1 MDLKAFIDKTG
12 IVIIAICIVALLGAF
27 AYSCFLFSKKG
38 VQQVTVEFVMP
49 VDSTGVIA
57 AESIQTAES
66 LKSEM
71 IRHEQ
76 LLEDRYK
83 HILEQKENMNDLLSV
98 GGMFL
103 AVVLALF
110 GFFGYRSI
118 SSIEERVK
126 LYAESKALETTRD
139 KLKTLQEDA
148 VESVTVAVKESFKKD
163 FANYK
168 ESTKKQLESRVKED
182 VKDITSH
189 LGDISSAIEGQSASL
204 NNLSQKHS
212 ELNDRVLMLESKFG
226 EQERKRRTFKEGG
239 KTE

>member
-1 MDLKAFIDKTG
+1 MELKAFIDRTG
-12 IVIIAICIVALLGAF
+12 IVIIAVCIVALLGAF
-27 AYSCFLFSKKG
+27 AYSCFLFSKKD

-49 VDSTGVIA
+49 VDSTGVISA
-57 AESIQTAES
+57 QSMQTAES
-66 LKSEM
+66 LKVEM

-103 AVVLALF
+103 AAVLALF

-118 SSIEERVK
+118 STIEERVK
-126 LYAESKALETTRD
+126 LYAESKAIEVTRD
-139 KLKTLQEDA
+139 KLKTLQGDA
-148 VESVTVAVKESFKKD
+148 VESVTAAVKDAIEKD
-163 FANYK
+163 FAKYK
-168 ESTKKQLESRVKED
+168 ETTKKQLESRLIKEVKERTTNLE
-182 VKDITSH
+182 DINST
-189 LGDISSAIEGQSASL
+189 LEGLATSL

-212 ELNDRVLMLESKFG
+212 ELNDRVLMLESKHS
-226 EQERKRRTFKEGG
+226 EQERKRRTLKEGG

>member
-1 MDLKAFIDKTG
+1 MNIKAFIDRTG
-12 IVIIAICIVALLGAF
+12 VVIIAICIVALLGAF
-27 AYSCFLFSKKG
+27 AYSCILFSKKS
-38 VQQVTVEFVMP
+38 VQQVIVEFAIP

-57 AESIQTAES
+57 AESIQTVES
-66 LKSEM
+66 LKAEM

-118 SSIEERVK
+118 STIEERVK
-126 LYAESKALETTRD
+126 IYAESKAIETTRD
-139 KLKTLQEDA
+139 KLKTIQEEA
-148 VESVTVAVKESFKKD
+148 VESVTVAVNESFKKD

-168 ESTKKQLESRVKED
+168 ETTKKQLESRVKEE
-182 VKDITSH
+182 VKDCTSH
-189 LGDISSAIEGQSASL
+189 LEDISSALEGQSTSL

-212 ELNDRVLMLESKFG
+212 ELNDRVLMLESKHS